1 MLSWEFI
8 YLMGL
13 KEKKIQT
20 KNLIICKEIREYYHD
35 VENLVSDLDYVMFLN
50 NKIIGQ
56 IIFMKALI
64 KTDEGRNLDVM
75 TIGPISIANDFK
87 RQGYGKILIEYA
99 LEKAREL
106 GCGAVCL
113 EGNIDFYGKVG
124 FDYAKKYG
132 IRYHGLPENE
142 DSSFFLCKEL
152 IKGYL
157 DHTRGEYFT
166 PQGYFLTKRKWMSLT
181 DNFHLRKN

>member
-1 MLSWEFI
+1 M
-8 YLMGL
+8 
-13 KEKKIQT
+13 QT

-87 RQGYGKILIEYA
+87 RQ
-99 LEKAREL
+99 
-106 GCGAVCL
+106 
-113 EGNIDFYGKVG
+113 
-124 FDYAKKYG
+124 
-132 IRYHGLPENE
+132 
-142 DSSFFLCKEL
+142 
-152 IKGYL
+152 
-157 DHTRGEYFT
+157 
-166 PQGYFLTKRKWMSLT
+166 
-181 DNFHLRKN
+181 